1 LQPEKASKTCFFF
14 KPKHNNKILCS
25 FYELASCLP
34 QRTGVCHSVG
44 AFASVCV
51 RLLTLSTHIF
61 CVPLIGRALDNFV
74 RCENKPSML
83 RSVSAEAKSV
93 NTRIN
98 FIKGV
103 RRAAQPPSPFDPF
116 FGQFDWK
123 SRRQSKLPPMRVR
136 LLFLTARFSW
146 LAIAVGH
153 RSLAPPRRKLFL
165 AGERDCWKE
174 GKKHLSFAQVRE
186 RVFVSWGR

>member
-1 LQPEKASKTCFFF
+1 MNFTLKKTSETCYFFSNIN
-14 KPKHNNKILCS
+14 NNKILCS
-25 FYELASCLP
+25 FYELASFLP

-51 RLLTLSTHIF
+51 RLFSLSLSTHIF

-116 FGQFDWK
+116 FGQFDSK

-136 LLFLTARFSW
+136 LLF
-146 LAIAVGH
+146 
-153 RSLAPPRRKLFL
+153 
-165 AGERDCWKE
+165 
-174 GKKHLSFAQVRE
+174 
-186 RVFVSWGR
+186 